1 MWVSGIALCTVG
13 NMSRGSFNC
22 QRVGVLLSA
31 GSFSPPTLMHL
42 LSLEQSREY
51 VENTL
56 HHPVWKGFLSPVHDA
71 YQKPGLVAAKHRLQM
86 CALAVKDSDWVQV
99 DAWEAQQPCY
109 SPTFQVVQSLRE
121 RLEAQRRL
129 PDPGPSVF
137 LVCGADLVASMNNPS
152 IWPVEHL
159 QKLFALCEVVALP
172 RPALD
177 ATDEEAV
184 ERVLRQYPAAI
195 HYWKDAP
202 VQCNI
207 SSTLVRERV
216 AHGRS
221 IRYLTPRAVENYIW
235 EHGLYRQTN
244 PSIESAQ

>member
-1 MWVSGIALCTVG
+1 
-13 NMSRGSFNC
+13 
-22 QRVGVLLSA
+22 
-31 GSFSPPTLMHL
+31 
-42 LSLEQSREY
+42 
-51 VENTL
+51 
-56 HHPVWKGFLSPVHDA
+56 
-71 YQKPGLVAAKHRLQM
+71 
-86 CALAVKDSDWVQV
+86 
-99 DAWEAQQPCY
+99 
-109 SPTFQVVQSLRE
+109 
-121 RLEAQRRL
+121 
-129 PDPGPSVF
+129 
-137 LVCGADLVASMNNPS
+137 MNNPS